1 MALSAPRLTAPRW
14 PRGSAGLAAAV
25 VVGLPAAAVVA
36 QAIFGGAAGA
46 DAAGQKLLIESALG
60 LVALLLL
67 GGGGAVA
74 IGAAAAWAVSFCA
87 FPGRCAFEWL
97 LVLPLAAPAY
107 VLAYAWGGLAG
118 PAGVMPFTLSGASA
132 AAFVYAL
139 AFYPYVYLA
148 ARASFATQSV
158 CALEAARSLGASP
171 WASFWRVALPLARP
185 GLIAGGAL
193 ALMEIAAD
201 YGAAAYFGA
210 PTLATGVFHAWYARG
225 EPQLAL
231 QLASVLLIAAALL
244 FAVERAARGQRRY
257 GGGSARWRP
266 LPRYVLAPGAA
277 WAVSALL
284 AVVLL
289 CALILPFGY
298 LVRLTVLNGVDLAAL
313 AAPLAASVTLA
324 SAGAGVTLLL
334 GLALAHAGQRGGGLG
349 RAALAIAGAGYAAPG
364 AVIALGML
372 SLFAL
377 AREAGLAASLTG
389 GAAIAVLIWTYA
401 ARFAAAGAQ
410 PIAAGLQR
418 LTRSMDSAA
427 ATLGANARRRFWAIS
442 LPIAAPS
449 VAAAA
454 LILFVEILRE
464 LPATMILRPFNM
476 DTLAV
481 KAHAYAVDDRLAQ
494 AAPFALLIAL
504 AGLAPILILSARIG
518 ASRPG
523 AAE

>member
-1 MALSAPRLTAPRW
+1 
-14 PRGSAGLAAAV
+14 
-25 VVGLPAAAVVA
+25 
-36 QAIFGGAAGA
+36 
-46 DAAGQKLLIESALG
+46 
-60 LVALLLL
+60 
-67 GGGGAVA
+67 
-74 IGAAAAWAVSFCA
+74 
-87 FPGRCAFEWL
+87 
-97 LVLPLAAPAY
+97 
-107 VLAYAWGGLAG
+107 
-118 PAGVMPFTLSGASA
+118 
-132 AAFVYAL
+132 
-139 AFYPYVYLA
+139 
-148 ARASFATQSV
+148 
-158 CALEAARSLGASP
+158 
-171 WASFWRVALPLARP
+171 
-185 GLIAGGAL
+185 
-193 ALMEIAAD
+193 
-201 YGAAAYFGA
+201 
-210 PTLATGVFHAWYARG
+210 
-225 EPQLAL
+225 
-231 QLASVLLIAAALL
+231 
-244 FAVERAARGQRRY
+244 
-257 GGGSARWRP
+257 
-266 LPRYVLAPGAA
+266 
-277 WAVSALL
+277 
-284 AVVLL
+284 
-289 CALILPFGY
+289 
-298 LVRLTVLNGVDLAAL
+298 
-313 AAPLAASVTLA
+313 
-324 SAGAGVTLLL
+324 
-334 GLALAHAGQRGGGLG
+334 
-349 RAALAIAGAGYAAPG
+349 
-364 AVIALGML
+364 ML
-372 SLFAL
+372 SLLAR

>member
-1 MALSAPRLTAPRW
+1 MALSAPRLTALRW
-14 PRGSAGLAAAV
+14 PRGGAGLAAALL
-25 VVGLPAAAVVA
+25 VGLPAAAVIA
-36 QAIFGGAAGA
+36 QAWLGGAASA
-46 DAAGQKLLIESALG
+46 DATGQRLLFESVLG
-60 LVALLLL
+60 LGVQLIL
-67 GGGGAVA
+67 GGGGAIA
-74 IGAAAAWAVSFCA
+74 IGAGAAWAVSFCD
-87 FPGRCAFEWL
+87 FPGRRAFEWL

-118 PAGVMPFTLSGASA
+118 PTGPAPFMISGAGA
-132 AAFVYAL
+132 LAFVYAL

-158 CALEAARSLGASP
+158 CALEAARSLGANP

-231 QLASVLLIAAALL
+231 QLASLLLIAAALL
-244 FAVERAARGQRRY
+244 FALERAARGQRRY

-266 LPRYVLAPGAA
+266 LPRFALAPAAA
-277 WAVSALL
+277 WTACAALSL
-284 AVVLL
+284 ILL
-289 CALILPFGY
+289 CGFVLPFGY
-298 LVRLTVLNGVDLAAL
+298 LARLTMLHGVDLASM
-313 AAPLAASVTLA
+313 AAPLTASITLA
-324 SAGAGVTLLL
+324 SAGAAVTLIL

-349 RAALAIAGAGYAAPG
+349 RAVLAIAGAGYAAPG
-364 AVIALGML
+364 AVIALGVL

-389 GAAIAVLIWTYA
+389 GAAIAILIWTYA

-418 LTRSMDSAA
+418 MTRSMESAA
-427 ATLGANARRRFWAIS
+427 ATLGANAGRRFWAIS

-504 AGLAPILILSARIG
+504 AGLAPIVILSARIS

-523 AAE
+523 SGD